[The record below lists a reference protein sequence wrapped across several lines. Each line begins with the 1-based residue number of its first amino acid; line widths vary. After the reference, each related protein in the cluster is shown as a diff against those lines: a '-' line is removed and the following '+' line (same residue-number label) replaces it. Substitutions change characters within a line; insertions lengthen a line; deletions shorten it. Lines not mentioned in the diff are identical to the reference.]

1 MVLNI
6 LRLQLISRRINMY
19 TLCDTCPAF
28 CAEDNWDGYLCDG
41 CDPYVYDDEYEEYE
55 GDENAE

>member
-1 MVLNI
+1 
-6 LRLQLISRRINMY
+6 MY

-55 GDENAE
+55 EKGDENAE

>member
-1 MVLNI
+1 
-6 LRLQLISRRINMY
+6 MY

-28 CAEDNWDGYLCDG
+28 CAEDNWDEYLCDG